1 MNQNKTIFITSIKKR
16 MLKRQ
21 RFLLHENNTRFQK
34 LEICGFKLV
43 FMSLI
48 NMAQAL
54 LVLIA
59 DGIQTNIE
67 QGFGWASERDKIRGG
82 QDKQGG
88 RIWQL
93 F

>member
-34 LEICGFKLV
+34 LEICRVKLV

-54 LVLIA
+54 LI
-59 DGIQTNIE
+59 
-67 QGFGWASERDKIRGG
+67 
-82 QDKQGG
+82 
-88 RIWQL
+88 
-93 F
+93 